1 MKATE
6 AEIRIAVQQELVRE
20 QEWSQDVD
28 VERGK
33 MHDLLDIPQDQDI
46 EDEYDDG
53 QELADDLVDAT
64 GDEQEASGMIAFAA
78 NINDEDNIYDD
89 ALDAIKNTD
98 YDE

>member
-1 MKATE
+1 MRATE